1 MATYGP
7 GVVTAGIANVGG
19 LKCCCGLC
27 NACPPG
33 QDLPNSFNLAL
44 SINPGSSSIY
54 SFARFNTTVTLTY
67 NASHTGY
74 FGTAY
79 AGWFFTAGTDDGS
92 HDYTEISVKCAG
104 TAGLVIEAYRF
115 LVSPPSSDSL
125 NLAVVRTEIS
135 STSSSSY
142 DCSPLYMY
150 STSPVFLLSDAVSGG
165 AYGDVRFAN
174 SITIAP

>member
-1 MATYGP
+1 MATTGF
-7 GVVTAGIANVGG
+7 GTLVAGIANIAN
-19 LKCCCGLC
+19 LKCCCGIC

-33 QDLPNSFNLAL
+33 QDLPTSFNVTL
-44 SINPGSSSIY
+44 SIASGGSGF
-54 SFARFNTTVTLTY
+54 SFARFNTTNTVTY
-67 NASHTGY
+67 NASHTGK

-79 AGWFFTAGTDDGS
+79 AGWFFTAGTDDGA
-92 HDYTEISVKCAG
+92 HDYTEISIKCAG
-104 TAGLVIEAYRF
+104 TAGLEIEAYRF

-125 NLAVVRTEIS
+125 NLAVVRTGIS

-150 STSPVFLLSDAVSGG
+150 STSPVFFLSDAVSGG
-165 AYGDVRFAN
+165 AYGDVRSAN